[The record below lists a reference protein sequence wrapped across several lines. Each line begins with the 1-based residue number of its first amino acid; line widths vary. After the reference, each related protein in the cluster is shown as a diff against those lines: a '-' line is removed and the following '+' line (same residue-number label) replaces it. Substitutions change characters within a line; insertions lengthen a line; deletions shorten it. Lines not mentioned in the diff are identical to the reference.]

1 MWFFKTDVFTGR
13 AECGVG
19 WESWL
24 IFCAVFTQFLI
35 FSAYMSIP
43 LILVHFQHKYGN
55 YIEVT
60 GIIPKWTFKAFALFI
75 VLCGIGHFWGI
86 LVFRWPMYYFYI
98 FWDLLTGV
106 ASWVTVI
113 GLLLIGPKLLTN
125 WKRVQIEKEELIELC
140 HELLKNQ
147 EDLKQQFSDQTI
159 KALEKGQGDDSRS
172 KS

>member
-1 MWFFKTDVFTGR
+1 
-13 AECGVG
+13 
-19 WESWL
+19 
-24 IFCAVFTQFLI
+24 
-35 FSAYMSIP
+35 
-43 LILVHFQHKYGN
+43 
-55 YIEVT
+55 
-60 GIIPKWTFKAFALFI
+60 
-75 VLCGIGHFWGI
+75 
-86 LVFRWPMYYFYI
+86 MYYFYI